1 MKRDP
6 MPDETATMQIGEL
19 AERTEMSLRTIRHY
33 DEVGLLTP
41 SGRSEGGFRLY
52 THDDYLRLM
61 VIRRMK
67 PLGFSLDEMAE
78 LLRVVDALDGAGAGD
93 ECGADDAAAAVDGG
107 AGDEAAAVDDDGGAG
122 DAAAAVDGGG
132 AGAEGDGRGQATRA
146 SLAAFIDETVE
157 RRAKLER
164 QLAMADEFLELLRAR
179 LG

>member
-1 MKRDP
+1 MSTSDV
-6 MPDETATMQIGEL
+6 PDTMHIGEL
-19 AERTEMSLRTIRHY
+19 ADRAGMSLRTIRHY

-52 THDDYLRLM
+52 TDADFSRLM

-78 LLRVVDALDGAGAGD
+78 LLRVVDALDGGAGDAAGSSDAAGAGD
-93 ECGADDAAAAVDGG
+93 E
-107 AGDEAAAVDDDGGAG
+107 AGPAGEARSTD
-122 DAAAAVDGGG
+122 
-132 AGAEGDGRGQATRA
+132 EGDGRVQATRA
-146 SLAAFIDETVE
+146 SLAAFVDETVE

-179 LG
+179 LR

>member
-1 MKRDP
+1 

-52 THDDYLRLM
+52 TQDDYLRLM

-78 LLRVVDALDGAGAGD
+78 LLRVVDALDGGAGD
-93 ECGADDAAAAVDGG
+93 
-107 AGDEAAAVDDDGGAG
+107 
-122 DAAAAVDGGG
+122 
-132 AGAEGDGRGQATRA
+132 EGDGRGQATRA

>member
-1 MKRDP
+1 

-78 LLRVVDALDGAGAGD
+78 LLRVVDALDGGAGD
-93 ECGADDAAAAVDGG
+93 DGGADDGAGADDAAAAVDGG
-107 AGDEAAAVDDDGGAG
+107 GAG
-122 DAAAAVDGGG
+122 D
-132 AGAEGDGRGQATRA
+132 EGDGRGQATRA

>member
-1 MKRDP
+1 MKRDL

-78 LLRVVDALDGAGAGD
+78 LLRVVDALDGGAGDAAGAGD
-93 ECGADDAAAAVDGG
+93 EAGASDEAGAAGEAG
-107 AGDEAAAVDDDGGAG
+107 AGDEAGPAG
-122 DAAAAVDGGG
+122 EARSTD
-132 AGAEGDGRGQATRA
+132 EGDGRVQATRA
-146 SLAAFIDETVE
+146 SLAAFVDETVE

-179 LG
+179 LR

>member
-1 MKRDP
+1 MKRDL

-19 AERTEMSLRTIRHY
+19 ADRTEMSLRTIRHY

-78 LLRVVDALDGAGAGD
+78 LLRVVDALDG
-93 ECGADDAAAAVDGG
+93 
-107 AGDEAAAVDDDGGAG
+107 GAG
-122 DAAAAVDGGG
+122 DAAGASDA
-132 AGAEGDGRGQATRA
+132 AGADDEGDGRDQATRA
-146 SLAAFIDETVE
+146 SLAAFVDETVE

-179 LG
+179 LR